1 MEFMNGVTL
10 VKEAMDIS
18 SAGIYII
25 FGTILG
31 LFAAS
36 VGGVKLYL
44 DGLRGFSGVKR
55 VSGVVV
61 SIASIALMTIV
72 GLLYDTGSIVSLFDK
87 IGLAECSGYEVTVAS
102 DVDMNEFQSCY
113 DIVKYEDGIYTVKT
127 A

>member
-1 MEFMNGVTL
+1 MEFMNGVTF

-18 SAGIYII
+18 SAGIYIV

-44 DGLRGFSGVKR
+44 DGLRSFSGVKR

-61 SIASIALMTIV
+61 SIASIVLMIIV
-72 GLLYDTGSIVSLFDK
+72 GLLYDTGSIVPLFDK
-87 IGLAECSGYEVTVAS
+87 IGLAECSGYEVTVAA
-102 DVDMNEFQSCY
+102 DVDMNEFQNHY

-127 A
+127 I

>member
-1 MEFMNGVTL
+1 MEFMNGVTF

-25 FGTILG
+25 FGIILG

-44 DGLRGFSGVKR
+44 DGLRGFSSVKR
-55 VSGVVV
+55 VSGVAV
-61 SIASIALMTIV
+61 SVASIALMVVV
-72 GLLYDTGSIVSLFDK
+72 GLLYDTGSIVPFFDK
-87 IGLAECSGYEVTVAS
+87 IGLAECNGYEVTVTA

-127 A
+127 V